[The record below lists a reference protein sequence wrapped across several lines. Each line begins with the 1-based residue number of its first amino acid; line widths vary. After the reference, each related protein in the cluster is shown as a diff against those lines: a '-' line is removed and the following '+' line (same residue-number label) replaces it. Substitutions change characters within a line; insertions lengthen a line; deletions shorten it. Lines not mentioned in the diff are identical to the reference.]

1 MKCHLFILVCL
12 HLIASNA
19 KADAEAETLP
29 IEDLQAE
36 HRSAKPEPFLDK
48 IAAFFAGGN
57 TRKHD
62 KKQTYPQQTAAS
74 VPRPQYVRPPLPPQP
89 PKRPTNLLQKRPP
102 KPPPSYDQQTS
113 ASQNF
118 GAFTNQ
124 SPGKI
129 KTMSET
135 FFWEKSFALGVHF
148 IVYKT
153 NTSINMTDPDIVE
166 IN

>member
-12 HLIASNA
+12 HLFASNA
-19 KADAEAETLP
+19 NADAEAETLP

-62 KKQTYPQQTAAS
+62 KKPTYPQQTAAS

-89 PKRPTNLLQKRPP
+89 PKRPTNLLQKRP

-124 SPGKI
+124 SPGKT
-129 KTMSET
+129 KTMPE
-135 FFWEKSFALGVHF
+135 FFGKSFSLRVHF
-148 IVYKT
+148 IVYK
-153 NTSINMTDPDIVE
+153 NQYINQNDRSCCS
-166 IN
+166 